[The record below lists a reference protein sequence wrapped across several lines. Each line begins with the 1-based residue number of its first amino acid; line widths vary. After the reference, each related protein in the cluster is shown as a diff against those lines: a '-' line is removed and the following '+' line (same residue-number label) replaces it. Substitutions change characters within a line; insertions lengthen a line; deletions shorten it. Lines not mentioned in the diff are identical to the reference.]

1 VITVPVDDARSLIA
15 PAAASSPSNLL
26 ARLRSAFV
34 IESDEDVGTYQ
45 DEGNRAKTRHADP
58 LIDATEHDC
67 VAKTILDLEI
77 TDVKLGVLTPSA
89 FKEHLSALTVVT
101 APGPKEVDGRLPIIG
116 SCRLCSDPE
125 Q

>member
-1 VITVPVDDARSLIA
+1 LPDEVVDDVPAGFLA
-15 PAAASSPSNLL
+15 AALDALEDLAAASI
-26 ARLRSAFV
+26 
-34 IESDEDVGTYQ
+34 IESDEDVGAYQ
-45 DEGNRAKTRHADP
+45 DEGHRAKTRHADP
-58 LIDATEHDC
+58 LIDATERDC

-77 TDVKLGVLTPSA
+77 TDVKLGVLTPSP

-101 APGPKEVDGRLPIIG
+101 APGSKEVDGRLPIVG